1 MSFKLLIISSL
12 YTEYLKQYY
21 QKYLFVIN
29 SPFDRQYEHLLD
41 DTSEPVGSYVK
52 MYNKFGVNARCI
64 IENAEFLQKQWATE
78 NNIKTTD
85 NKHLIYEQIKSFNP
99 EVLWIENINL
109 VEKDWINYLRST
121 IPSIRLVIANHCAP
135 YNSRIIERFKNLD
148 FIITCTPGLK
158 DDFER
163 NGLKSFHVYHGFNPE
178 VLDKISNDNNFPL
191 NDFVF
196 SGSLL
201 MGGGFHSKR
210 IELIENFFKEDIDLK
225 IYGNLEKKHKVRAKQ
240 TVYYAINIL
249 NKIKMGGY
257 VRDIPLLNKYE
268 EYGATSISNYSKKLI
283 RATEPPVFGVDMFK
297 LLKKARITL
306 NNHGEVA
313 GDYAG
318 NMRLFEAT
326 GVGSCL
332 ITDNKRNMGELFV
345 RDDEVVVYDSFEECI
360 EKVKWLLNN
369 ENERI
374 KIAKSGQDRTLKT
387 HSVEERCKLL
397 INIISEELR
406 K

>member
-1 MSFKLLIISSL
+1 MSFKILIISSL

-21 QKYLFVIN
+21 QKHSFIIN
-29 SPFDRQYEHLLD
+29 TPFDQQYLHLLE
-41 DTSEPVGSYVK
+41 DTSEPVGSYIK
-52 MYNKFGVNARCI
+52 MYNKLGIDARCI
-64 IENAEFLQKQWATE
+64 IENADFLQRQWAIE

-85 NKHLIYEQIKSFNP
+85 DKHLIYEQIKSFNP
-99 EVLWIENINL
+99 EILWIENINL

-121 IPSIRLVIANHCAP
+121 VPSIRLVIANHCAP

-148 FIITCTPGLK
+148 FIITCTPGIR
-158 DDFER
+158 DDFEK
-163 NGLKSFHVYHGFNPE
+163 NGLKSFHVYHGFNPA
-178 VLDKISNDNNFPL
+178 VLDKINDDNNFPQ

-201 MGGGFHSKR
+201 MGGGFHRKR
-210 IELIENFFKEDIDLK
+210 IELIESIFKENIDLK
-225 IYGNLEKKHKVRAKQ
+225 IYGNLEKRHKIRAKQ
-240 TVYYAINIL
+240 SVYYAINIL
-249 NKIKMGGY
+249 NKIKMGGCI
-257 VRDIPLLNKYE
+257 RGIPLLNKYE
-268 EYGATSISNYSKKLI
+268 EYGVTSISNYSKKLI
-283 RATEPPVFGVDMFK
+283 KATEPPVFGIDMFK
-297 LLKKARITL
+297 LLKNAKIIL

-313 GDYAG
+313 GEYAG

-332 ITDNKRNMGELFV
+332 ITDSKKNMEELFV
-345 RDDEVVVYDSFEECI
+345 KGDEVVLYDSFEECI

-369 ENERI
+369 ENERM
-374 KIAKSGQDRTLKT
+374 KIAKSGQGRTLKT

-397 INIISEELR
+397 ISIIAKELR